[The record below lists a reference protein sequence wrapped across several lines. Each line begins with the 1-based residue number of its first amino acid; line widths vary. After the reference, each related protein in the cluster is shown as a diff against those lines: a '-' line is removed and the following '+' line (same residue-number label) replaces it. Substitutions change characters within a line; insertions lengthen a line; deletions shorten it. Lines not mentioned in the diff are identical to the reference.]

1 MAQQNHIKKE
11 KSRDM
16 NKTYFSIMKTLG
28 SIEQLVKS
36 IEEKVDRL
44 TEDTQNSKKVKNDER
59 NTI

>member
-11 KSRDM
+11 RDM
-16 NKTYFSIMKTLG
+16 QKTYFSIMKTLG

-36 IEEKVDRL
+36 IEDKVDRL
-44 TEDTQNSKKVKNDER
+44 TEDKQNSKKVKNDER